1 MLGAPH
7 DPRKDLLSIREAAN
21 RLLARRPDLGSHRQ
35 QRRRARQIAD
45 SVGMRA
51 ASVDV
56 LAGWLGSNADSDVR
70 DLEVALEDRVKL
82 RLAALSPRDR
92 EAADGPRFRARVALG
107 LGWEQLPPEGPREAL
122 RVLAL
127 VGGVAIPR
135 ELVEE
140 AADGTPGDTSDLVW
154 SGFAWLDEQA
164 NLLSAHPDVLDHL
177 ASQTEPKPLAKSRPR
192 RFVLAVRNRLL
203 ADPGDDLR
211 SEAAAEHACRIADR
225 HEQPALVASLAHRV
239 AERMRRRGD
248 FEGAEVWVTRGLE
261 AADRPSAV
269 PLRGLLEMDRGLL
282 ALHHSDLEGARSAF
296 ERAVNSLEEAAL
308 AGVPGSDEAIERAR
322 LMYGESLAAT
332 GELSRAENEIAE
344 VVRGLQRRWNEG
356 IEPDPEDAGGVARRR
371 SLAAGL
377 AHGFRAL
384 GTVRLLRGDVTG
396 ALIHLQEAREDWLE
410 LAGDDDSDGA
420 AFALGVARALRA
432 AGRFNELDEPLDA
445 ARVLAGGDMDRLA
458 RPELPIAL
466 HDLGVSAADRG
477 DGAAAATLLDEA
489 TMLAG
494 SLLPRKHP
502 LRARILYTR
511 GLMFLADADLS
522 RAIDHLDEAAGYD
535 LDPAARALVAGA
547 RAWAVAQEGAHRH
560 LEMGVSMTEAHELLA
575 GARGPTSAGAAH
587 LKLLAKSLQG

>member
-1 MLGAPH
+1 MVAPT
-7 DPRKDLLSIREAAN
+7 DPRHDLLSIREAAN
-21 RLLARRPDLGSHRQ
+21 RLLARRPDLASHRQ

-56 LAGWLGSNADSDVR
+56 LAGWLGSNGDADVR

-127 VGGVAIPR
+127 VGGQPTPR

-140 AADGTPGDTSDLVW
+140 AAGGTHADTSDLVW
-154 SGFAWLDEQA
+154 SGFAQLADES
-164 NLLSAHPDVLDHL
+164 NLLRAHGDVLDHL
-177 ASQTEPKPLAKSRPR
+177 ASQTEPKPAARTRPL
-192 RFVLAVRNRLL
+192 RFILAVRNRLL
-203 ADPGDDLR
+203 ADPSDDLR
-211 SEAAAEHACRIADR
+211 SEEAAEHACRIAER
-225 HEQPALVASLAHRV
+225 HQQPALVASVAHRV

-248 FEGAEVWVTRGLE
+248 FEGAARWIDRGLA
-261 AADRPSAV
+261 AADKPNAT
-269 PLRGLLEMDRGLL
+269 PMRGLLEMDQGLL
-282 ALHHSDLEGARSAF
+282 ALQHSDLAKARACF
-296 ERAVNSLEEAAL
+296 ERAVTALEMASLAD
-308 AGVPGSDEAIERAR
+308 VPGSDEAIERAR
-322 LMYGESLAAT
+322 LMHGEALAAT
-332 GELSRAENEIAE
+332 GELSRAEGEIAE

-356 IEPDPEDAGGVARRR
+356 LEPDAGDVGGVARRR

-384 GTVRLLRGDVTG
+384 GTVRLLRGDVSG

-410 LAGDDDSDGA
+410 LAGEDDADGA
-420 AFALGVARALRA
+420 AFALALARGLRS
-432 AGRFNELDEPLDA
+432 AGRFNEVEEPLEA

-466 HDLGVSAADRG
+466 HDLGVSGADRG
-477 DGAAAATLLDEA
+477 EVAAAATLLDEA

-494 SLLPRKHP
+494 SLLPKKHP

-511 GLMFLADADLS
+511 ALMFLADADLS
-522 RAIDHLDEAAGYD
+522 RAIDHLDEAGGYE
-535 LDPAARALVAGA
+535 LDAAARALLDGA

-560 LEMGVSMTEAHELLA
+560 LEMGAALMEAHQALA
-575 GARGPTSAGAAH
+575 DQRGADSAGAAH
-587 LKLLAKSLQG
+587 LRLLAKSLG